1 MNRYIVKVMDMKQKS
16 TVKNRMLALFMA
28 TVFVITGFAQQGNT
42 SLKKAFQ
49 GDFYIG
55 TALDSVQIIGKAK
68 SSTHLVKHQFNS
80 IVAENCMKIEKI
92 QPVEGKF
99 DMTLPDQFVKFGEK
113 NKMKIIGHNLVWHSQ
128 TPDWFFVDKAGK
140 QVSREVLIERMRV
153 HITTLVTRYK
163 GRVHGWDVVNEALED
178 DGVLRKS
185 LWYKI
190 IGPDYI
196 ELAFKFAHEA
206 DPKAELYYNDY
217 NLYKPSKR
225 AGAVE
230 IVKTLQAKGC
240 RIDAV
245 GEQGHYS
252 LGMNIFDDL
261 EGSILAFSNLG
272 VKVMITELDLT
283 ILPFPS
289 SEITADV
296 SMSYQNSAKYN
307 PYTKEVPQSVLND
320 FSDYYV
326 NLFKIFVKHKDVIDR
341 VTFWGVNDGQS
352 WRNYWPIKIRTD
364 YPLLFDRE
372 NKAKPVVDR
381 IIKESKIPETANKL
395 AELNQ

>member
-1 MNRYIVKVMDMKQKS
+1 MMIMKQKS
-16 TVKNRMLALFMA
+16 NTRKMKLAIVLA
-28 TVFVITGFAQQGNT
+28 TIFITSGFAQQKNAN
-42 SLKKAFQ
+42 LKNAFLR
-49 GDFYIG
+49 DFYIG
-55 TALDSVQIIGKAK
+55 TALDSTQIVGGAQA
-68 SSTHLVKHQFNS
+68 STNLVKQQFNS

-92 QPVEGKF
+92 QPFEGKF
-99 DMTLPDQFVKFGEK
+99 DLTLPDQFVKFGEK

-128 TPDWFFVDKAGK
+128 TPAWFFVDKSGN
-140 QVSREVLIERMRV
+140 QVSKEVLIQRMHN
-153 HITTLVTRYK
+153 HITTLVSRYK
-163 GRVHGWDVVNEALED
+163 GKVNGWDVVNEALED
-178 DGVLRKS
+178 DGTLRKS

-217 NLYKPSKR
+217 NLYKPAKR
-225 AGAVE
+225 AGAIE
-230 IVKTLQAKGC
+230 IVKTLKAKGC
-240 RIDAV
+240 RIDAI

-261 EGSILAFSNLG
+261 EESIETFSKLG

-283 ILPFPS
+283 ILPFPTTD
-289 SEITADV
+289 ITADV
-296 SMSYQNSAKYN
+296 STSYQNSEKYN
-307 PYTKEVPQSVLND
+307 PYTKEVPSSVQQE

-326 NLFKIFVKHKDVIDR
+326 KLFKLFVKHKDVIDR

-364 YPLLFDRE
+364 YPLLFDRD
-372 NKAKPVVDR
+372 NQAKPVVDR
-381 IIKESKIPETANKL
+381 IIKEAK
-395 AELNQ
+395 

>member
-1 MNRYIVKVMDMKQKS
+1 MKQKS
-16 TVKNRMLALFMA
+16 TAKSWTLALVA
-28 TVFVITGFAQQGNT
+28 AIVFSITSFSQNT
-42 SLKKAFQ
+42 NKSLKQAFET
-49 GDFYIG
+49 DFYIG

-68 SSTHLVKHQFNS
+68 PCTHLVKHQFNS

-92 QPVEGKF
+92 QPHEGVF
-99 DMTLPDQFVKFGEK
+99 DMTLPDRFVKFGEN

-128 TPDWFFVDKAGK
+128 TPAWFFVDKVGK
-140 QVSREVLIERMRV
+140 QVSREVLIERMRK
-153 HITTLVTRYK
+153 HISTLVTRYK

-178 DGVLRKS
+178 DGTLRKS

-190 IGPDYI
+190 IGPEYI
-196 ELAFKFAHEA
+196 EMAFKFAHEA

-217 NLYKPSKR
+217 NLFKPSKR
-225 AGAVE
+225 NGAVE

-283 ILPFPS
+283 IIPFPS

-296 SMSYQNSAKYN
+296 SMSYQNSEKYN
-307 PYTKEVPQSVLND
+307 PYTKEVPQSVLNE

-326 NLFKIFVKHKDVIDR
+326 KLFKIFVKHKNVIDR

-352 WRNYWPIKIRTD
+352 WRNYWPIKTRTD
-364 YPLLFDRE
+364 YPLLFDRD
-372 NKAKPVVDR
+372 NKAKPVVER
-381 IIKESKIPETANKL
+381 IIKESKTSESATKL

>member
-1 MNRYIVKVMDMKQKS
+1 MKQKL
-16 TVKNRMLALFMA
+16 TAKNWTLALVVL
-28 TVFVITGFAQQGNT
+28 TVFTTTSFSQNT
-42 SLKKAFQ
+42 NKSLKQAFKT
-49 GDFYIG
+49 DFYVG
-55 TALDSVQIIGKAK
+55 TALDSVQILGKAK
-68 SSTHLVKHQFNS
+68 PCTHLVKHQFNS

-92 QPVEGKF
+92 QPREGEF
-99 DMTLPDQFVKFGEK
+99 NMALPDKFVQFGVD
-113 NKMKIIGHNLVWHSQ
+113 NNMIIIGHTLVWHSQ
-128 TPDWFFVDKAGK
+128 TPAWFFVDKAGK
-140 QVSREVLIERMRV
+140 QVSREVLIERMRN

-178 DGVLRKS
+178 DGSLRKS

-206 DPKAELYYNDY
+206 DPNAELYYNDY
-217 NLYKPSKR
+217 NLFKPSKR

-230 IVKTLQAKGC
+230 IVKTLQKKGC

-261 EGSILAFSNLG
+261 EGSIVAFSNLG
-272 VKVMITELDLT
+272 LKVMITELDVT

-289 SEITADV
+289 SEITAEV

-307 PYTKEVPQSVLND
+307 PYTKEVPQSVLNE

-326 NLFKIFVKHKDVIDR
+326 KLFKIFVKHTNVIDR

-352 WRNYWPIKIRTD
+352 WRNYWPIKTRTD
-364 YPLLFDRE
+364 YPLLFDRD
-372 NKAKPVVDR
+372 NKAKPVVER
-381 IIKESKIPETANKL
+381 IIKEAKSSESINKL
-395 AELNQ
+395 ADLH

>member
-1 MNRYIVKVMDMKQKS
+1 MKQKS
-16 TVKNRMLALFMA
+16 TAKNWTLAIVA
-28 TVFVITGFAQQGNT
+28 VTVFTTTSFSQNT
-42 SLKKAFQ
+42 NKSLKQAFET
-49 GDFYIG
+49 DFYIG

-68 SSTHLVKHQFNS
+68 PCTHLVKHQFNS

-92 QPVEGKF
+92 QPHEGVF
-99 DMTLPDQFVKFGEK
+99 DMKLTDQFVKFGEK
-113 NKMKIIGHNLVWHSQ
+113 NNMKIIGHNLVWHSQ
-128 TPDWFFVDKAGK
+128 TPAWFFVDKAGK
-140 QVSREVLIERMRV
+140 QVSREVLIERMRK

-178 DGVLRKS
+178 DGTLRKS
-185 LWYKI
+185 LWYNI

-217 NLYKPSKR
+217 NLFKPSKR
-225 AGAVE
+225 DGAVE

-283 ILPFPS
+283 IIPFPS

-296 SMSYQNSAKYN
+296 SMSYQNSEKYN
-307 PYTKEVPQSVLND
+307 PYTKEVPQSVLNE

-326 NLFKIFVKHKDVIDR
+326 KLFKIFVKHKNVIDR

-352 WRNYWPIKIRTD
+352 WRNYWPIKTRTD
-364 YPLLFDRE
+364 YPLLFDRD
-372 NKAKPVVDR
+372 NKAKPVVER
-381 IIKESKIPETANKL
+381 IINEIKSSESINKL
-395 AELNQ
+395 ADLD

>member
-1 MNRYIVKVMDMKQKS
+1 MKQTS
-16 TVKNRMLALFMA
+16 TAKNWTLALVA
-28 TVFVITGFAQQGNT
+28 VTVFTTTSFSQNT
-42 SLKKAFQ
+42 NKSLKQAFET
-49 GDFYIG
+49 DFYIG

-68 SSTHLVKHQFNS
+68 PCTHLVKHQFNS

-92 QPVEGKF
+92 QPHEGVF
-99 DMTLPDQFVKFGEK
+99 DMTLPDRFVKFGEN

-128 TPDWFFVDKAGK
+128 TPAWFFVDKAGK
-140 QVSREVLIERMRV
+140 QVSREVLIERMRK
-153 HITTLVTRYK
+153 HISTLVTRYK

-178 DGVLRKS
+178 DGTLRKS

-190 IGPDYI
+190 IGPEYI
-196 ELAFKFAHEA
+196 EMAFKFAHEA

-217 NLYKPSKR
+217 NLFKPSKR
-225 AGAVE
+225 NGAVE

-283 ILPFPS
+283 IIPFPS

-296 SMSYQNSAKYN
+296 SMSYQNSEKYN
-307 PYTKEVPQSVLND
+307 PYTKEVPQSVLNE

-326 NLFKIFVKHKDVIDR
+326 KLFKIFVKHKNVIDR

-352 WRNYWPIKIRTD
+352 WRNYWPIKTRTD
-364 YPLLFDRE
+364 YPLLFDRD
-372 NKAKPVVDR
+372 NKAKPVVER
-381 IIKESKIPETANKL
+381 IIKESKTSESATKL

>member
-1 MNRYIVKVMDMKQKS
+1 MINNQKS
-16 TVKNRMLALFMA
+16 NTGKMKL
-28 TVFVITGFAQQGNT
+28 TIVIVSIFITAGFAQQKNS
-42 SLKKAFQ
+42 SLKKAFHD
-49 GDFYIG
+49 DFYIG
-55 TALDSVQIIGKAK
+55 TALDSMQVIGKDVDAI
-68 SSTHLVKHQFNS
+68 HLVNHQFNS

-92 QPVEGKF
+92 QPQEGVF

-128 TPDWFFVDKAGK
+128 TPAWFFVDKAGQ
-140 QVSREVLIERMRV
+140 QVSREVLIQRMRK
-153 HITTLVTRYK
+153 HITTLVSRYK
-163 GRVHGWDVVNEALED
+163 GRIDGWDVVNEALED
-178 DGVLRKS
+178 DGTMRKS

-190 IGPDYI
+190 IGPDFI

-217 NLYKPSKR
+217 NLFKPSKR
-225 AGAVE
+225 AGAVG
-230 IVKTLQAKGC
+230 IVKMLQAKGC

-261 EGSILAFSNLG
+261 EGSIVAFSNLG

-296 SMSYQNSAKYN
+296 SMSYKNSEKYN
-307 PYTKEVPQSVLND
+307 PYTKEVPQSVLNE

-326 NLFKIFVKHKDVIDR
+326 KLFKIFVKHKEAIDR

-364 YPLLFDRE
+364 YPLLFDRD

-381 IIKESKIPETANKL
+381 IIKESKTTESVTKL
-395 AELNQ
+395 AELN

>member
-1 MNRYIVKVMDMKQKS
+1 MKQKS
-16 TVKNRMLALFMA
+16 TAKNWTLALVA
-28 TVFVITGFAQQGNT
+28 VTVFTTTSFSQNT
-42 SLKKAFQ
+42 NKSLKQAFET
-49 GDFYIG
+49 DFYVG
-55 TALDSVQIIGKAK
+55 TALDSVQILGKAK
-68 SSTHLVKHQFNS
+68 PCTHLVKHQFNS

-92 QPVEGKF
+92 QPHEGVF
-99 DMTLPDQFVKFGEK
+99 DMTLPDRFVKFGEK
-113 NKMKIIGHNLVWHSQ
+113 NKMKIIGHTLVWHSQ
-128 TPDWFFVDKAGK
+128 TPAWFFVDKAGK
-140 QVSREVLIERMRV
+140 QVSREVLIERMRT
-153 HITTLVTRYK
+153 HITTLVTCYK

-178 DGVLRKS
+178 DGALRKS

-190 IGPDYI
+190 IGPEYI

-206 DPKAELYYNDY
+206 DPNAELYYNDY

-225 AGAVE
+225 AGAVQ

-283 ILPFPS
+283 IIPFPS

-296 SMSYQNSAKYN
+296 SMSYQNSEKYN
-307 PYTKEVPQSVLND
+307 PYTKEVPQSVLNE

-326 NLFKIFVKHKDVIDR
+326 KLFKIFVKHKNVIDR

-352 WRNYWPIKIRTD
+352 WRNYWPIKTRTD
-364 YPLLFDRE
+364 YPLLFDRD
-372 NKAKPVVDR
+372 NKAKPVVER
-381 IIKESKIPETANKL
+381 IIKETKTAESATKL

>member
-1 MNRYIVKVMDMKQKS
+1 MKQKYKVRK
-16 TVKNRMLALFMA
+16 VKLAIFIA
-28 TVFVITGFAQQGNT
+28 TIFVTTSGFAQLKPT
-42 SLKKAFQ
+42 SLKNAFKD
-49 GDFYIG
+49 DFYIG
-55 TALDSVQIIGKAK
+55 TALDSTQIVGAAQ
-68 SSTHLVKHQFNS
+68 SSTNLVKQQFNS
-80 IVAENCMKIEKI
+80 IVAENCMKIENI
-92 QPVEGKF
+92 QPFEGKF
-99 DMTLPDQFVKFGEK
+99 NMALSDQFVKFGEK

-128 TPDWFFVDKAGK
+128 APAWFFVDKKGK
-140 QVSREVLIERMRV
+140 QVSREVLIQRMHK

-163 GRVHGWDVVNEALED
+163 GRIHGWDVVNEALED
-178 DGVLRKS
+178 DGTLRKS

-261 EGSILAFSNLG
+261 EGSIVAFSNLG

-283 ILPFPS
+283 ILPFPT

-307 PYTKEVPQSVLND
+307 PYTKEVPESVLNE

-326 NLFKIFVKHKDVIDR
+326 KLFKLFVKHKDVIDR

-364 YPLLFDRE
+364 YPLLFDRD

-381 IIKESKIPETANKL
+381 IIKVSKSLETVNKL
-395 AELNQ
+395 ANLNQ

>member
-1 MNRYIVKVMDMKQKS
+1 MKQKS
-16 TVKNRMLALFMA
+16 TAKNWTLAIVA
-28 TVFVITGFAQQGNT
+28 VTVFTTTSFSQNT
-42 SLKKAFQ
+42 NKSLKQAFET
-49 GDFYIG
+49 DFYIG

-68 SSTHLVKHQFNS
+68 PCTHLVKHQFNS

-92 QPVEGKF
+92 QPHEGVF
-99 DMTLPDQFVKFGEK
+99 DMKLTDQFVKFGEK
-113 NKMKIIGHNLVWHSQ
+113 NNMKIIGHNLVWHSQ
-128 TPDWFFVDKAGK
+128 APAWFFVDKAGK
-140 QVSREVLIERMRV
+140 QVSREVLIERMRK

-178 DGVLRKS
+178 DGTLRKS
-185 LWYKI
+185 LWYNI

-217 NLYKPSKR
+217 NLFKPSKR
-225 AGAVE
+225 NGAVE

-283 ILPFPS
+283 IIPFPS

-296 SMSYQNSAKYN
+296 SMSYQNSEKYN
-307 PYTKEVPQSVLND
+307 PYTKEVPQSVLNE

-326 NLFKIFVKHKDVIDR
+326 KLFKIFVKHKNVIDR

-352 WRNYWPIKIRTD
+352 WRNYWPIKTRTD
-364 YPLLFDRE
+364 YPLLFDRD
-372 NKAKPVVDR
+372 NKAKPVVER
-381 IIKESKIPETANKL
+381 IINEIKSSESINKL
-395 AELNQ
+395 ADLD